1 MLTFGIGDY
10 LLIITYFIV
19 ALWIGFKSGKK
30 DNNKEDYLVMGRRLT
45 LPAFV
50 ATLVSSFYG
59 GILGVGEF
67 TYKYGISSWFLNA
80 LPYYIFIT
88 FFAVFLA
95 KKIRKTNL
103 FTIAEKLDSVYGKKV
118 SIFGA
123 VLVFL
128 LVTPAPYVFMLGLLT
143 TLIFGIPLWIS
154 MIIILL
160 FSILFLY
167 KGGLNANVKV
177 NIFEFI
183 IMFAGFAI
191 IIPFCIL
198 NIGDFNYL
206 VNNLPQNHLNITGG
220 NSISYIIVWFFIGAW
235 ALVDP
240 SFHQRCYSAKSEKTA
255 VKGVLISLL
264 FWFVFDVMTTLTG
277 LYAVASLKE
286 LKDPATS
293 YLILAQN
300 ILPDIAKGFFFI
312 GLIATIMSTLHS
324 NLFIS
329 ATTLGHDIITKYL
342 GKTNFNNANYVK
354 LGITISS
361 ILSLIIALLVPS
373 VVQIWYIIG
382 SLTIPALLIGVV
394 SSYFKILY
402 IEKKWIFS
410 AMIVSFLFSFIWI
423 IFGIG
428 YIEPMYPGLI
438 SGLLIYTTGKI
449 LKKYF
454 AY

>member
-1 MLTFGIGDY
+1 MLTFGVGDY
-10 LLIITYFIV
+10 FLIVTYFIL
-19 ALWIGFKSGKK
+19 ALWIGFKSGKR

-67 TYKYGISSWFLNA
+67 TYNYGISSWFLNA

-88 FFAVFLA
+88 FFAIFLA

-103 FTIAEKLDSVYGKKV
+103 FTIADKLDSVYGKKV
-118 SIFGA
+118 SVFGA
-123 VLVFL
+123 VMVFL

-143 TLIFGIPLWIS
+143 SLIFGIPLWIS
-154 MIIILL
+154 MVLVLL
-160 FSILFLY
+160 FSVLFLY

-183 IMFAGFAI
+183 IMFVGFAI
-191 IIPFCIL
+191 IIPFCFMNL
-198 NIGDFNYL
+198 GNLNYL
-206 VNNLPQNHLNITGG
+206 ANNLPQNHLNITGG
-220 NSISYIIVWFFIGAW
+220 NSISYILVWFFIGTW
-235 ALVDP
+235 AIVDP
-240 SFHQRCYSAKSEKTA
+240 SFHQRCYSAKSENTA
-255 VKGVLISLL
+255 LRGVLISLI

-277 LYAVASLKE
+277 LYAVASIKE

-300 ILPDIAKGFFFI
+300 ILPDVAKGIFFI

-329 ATTLGHDIITKYL
+329 ATTLGHDIISKYY
-342 GKTNFNNANYVK
+342 GKTNFNNANYIK
-354 LGITISS
+354 LGITVSAFLS
-361 ILSLIIALLVPS
+361 IIIALLVPS
-373 VVQIWYIIG
+373 VVQIWYFIG

-394 SSYFKILY
+394 SSYFKVLH

-423 IFGIG
+423 IFSIG
-428 YIEPMYPGLI
+428 LIEPMYPGLI

-449 LKKYF
+449 AKKNF
-454 AY
+454 V

>member
-10 LLIITYFIV
+10 LLIISYFII
-19 ALWIGFKSGKK
+19 ALWIGFRSGKK

-80 LPYYIFIT
+80 LPYYFFIT
-88 FFAVFLA
+88 IFAIFLA

-103 FTIAEKLDSVYGKKV
+103 YTIAEKLDSVYGKKV
-118 SIFGA
+118 SILGA
-123 VLVFL
+123 FMVFL

-143 TLIFGIPLWIS
+143 SLIFGFPVWVS
-154 MIIILL
+154 MIIVLL
-160 FSILFLY
+160 LSILFLY

-183 IMFAGFAI
+183 IMFAGFAV
-191 IIPFCIL
+191 IIPFCFYAL
-198 NIGDFNYL
+198 GDLNYL
-206 VNNLPQNHLNITGG
+206 SSNLPENHLNITGG
-220 NSISYIIVWFFIGAW
+220 NSLSYIFVWFFIGAW

-255 VKGVLISLL
+255 VKGVLISLF
-264 FWFVFDVMTTLTG
+264 FWFIFDVMTTLTG
-277 LYAVASLKE
+277 LYAVASIKD
-286 LKDPATS
+286 LKDPAVS
-293 YLILAQN
+293 YLVLAQN
-300 ILPDIAKGFFFI
+300 ILPDVAKGFFFI

-329 ATTLGHDIITKYL
+329 AATLGHDIITKIY
-342 GKTNFNNANYVK
+342 GNSKFNNANFIK
-354 LGITISS
+354 LGITVSS
-361 ILSLIIALLVPS
+361 LLSLAIAILVPS
-373 VVQIWYIIG
+373 VVQIWYLVG

-394 SSYFKILY
+394 SSYFKALY
-402 IEKKWIFS
+402 VEKKWIFS

-423 IFGIG
+423 IFAIG

-438 SGLLIYTTGKI
+438 SGLLIYSTGKI
-449 LKKYF
+449 VKNRF
-454 AY
+454 V